1 MYTYSIYIYIYIYK
15 LTPIF
20 EGQPSKTRPFPIKI
34 RVIWV
39 LGICIYIYIYIYTW
53 YHRTHHAANHI
64 YIYLHITQLLSHLCF
79 AAVFCRFPESC
90 GHSPA
95 SLHPQLVH
103 LKTAG
108 NRDIFIKDLHELGP
122 KSSFSKGLRLFT
134 LQGTNIPSKN
144 GILKMIFLFPRW
156 DMLIPWRVFKKNGWK
171 DDSFPSSKCLFCF
184 QNVKCS
190 SNTHFYPFFGSRG
203 HQPTDTHHFF
213 QGCIFFFR
221 FFLGKTLGTLG
232 NLREEIGESPPDR
245 GVPRLQGLIDSA
257 FVGRCG
263 GSVQLAALA
272 PGTSFL
278 DSLSYL
284 RLGKG
289 PRVWLAKGYMK
300 RDYIQQ
306 GI

>member
-1 MYTYSIYIYIYIYK
+1 MYIDIYIYRHGITEHTM
-15 LTPIF
+15 LETIF
-20 EGQPSKTRPFPIKI
+20 TSCPASIPPLF
-34 RVIWV
+34 W
-39 LGICIYIYIYIYTW
+39 
-53 YHRTHHAANHI
+53 
-64 YIYLHITQLLSHLCF
+64 
-79 AAVFCRFPESC
+79 CRFYRF
-90 GHSPA
+90 
-95 SLHPQLVH
+95 H
-103 LKTAG
+103 LKTTG
-108 NRDIFIKDLHELGP
+108 NRDIFIKDLHELGL

-184 QNVKCS
+184 LNVECS

-213 QGCIFFFR
+213 QGCIFFP